1 MATGGRVS
9 DAAAKKLIAK
19 ELSSVEDA
27 VSGFDLETGQIK
39 SKKAKKEKSPQQQ
52 AHADLKQFDKKI
64 LPIDYDSSALVTMF
78 PHQSI
83 QARIPNILLLDLV
96 DRLRRLL

>member
-64 LPIDYDSSALVTMF
+64 LPIDYDSSALVTSF
-78 PHQSI
+78 PTNPSKPGFPTFYCSI
-83 QARIPNILLLDLV
+83 
-96 DRLRRLL
+96 